1 VRLNKPY
8 DCESSDGV
16 LAYSS
21 EHRCR
26 VDALNDEAI
35 KQIALSSRP
44 PKRGPRWMLNEHRAR
59 NLWRS
64 AGRGRARG
72 YCDISC
78 SVLAE
83 RAIAAAAN
91 RGDTELAFISPTRA
105 PSARICRF
113 AENRSYRPG
122 HAPGGAVALT
132 SGGTG
137 ARSSRCRRSGR
148 SRNVARAC

>member
-1 VRLNKPY
+1 VCSLNRPNTV
-8 DCESSDGV
+8 D
-16 LAYSS
+16 
-21 EHRCR
+21 R
-26 VDALNDEAI
+26 VDALNDETI
-35 KQIALSSRP
+35 KQIALTFAP
-44 PKRGPRWMLNEHRAR
+44 AKAGAALDAELNEYRAR

-64 AGRGRARG
+64 GGRGRARG
-72 YCDISC
+72 YCDISS

-91 RGDTELAFISPTRA
+91 RGDTEGGFISPPEPLA
-105 PSARICRF
+105 QEF
-113 AENRSYRPG
+113 ADLPKTVRTVPG

-132 SGGTG
+132 CGGTG